1 MSASKVQRGVC
12 RTVETRES
20 SFSLVSWNCLM
31 FWPLGEVKR
40 PRVSRAEEAS
50 MRSIVTGIGLEP
62 ERIWSS
68 PGYSH

>member
-1 MSASKVQRGVC
+1 MSASKVQRGVY
-12 RTVETRES
+12 RSVEVRQS

-40 PRVSRAEEAS
+40 LRVSSAKEALI
-50 MRSIVTGIGLEP
+50 RSIVTGTGLEL

-68 PGYSH
+68 PG

>member
-1 MSASKVQRGVC
+1 MSASKVQRVVC
-12 RTVETRES
+12 RSVEVRER
-20 SFSLVSWNCLM
+20 SFFSDSWNCLM

-40 PRVSRAEEAS
+40 LRVSSADEAS

-68 PGYSH
+68 PG

>member
-12 RTVETRES
+12 RSVEVRER

-31 FWPLGEVKR
+31 FWPLGGVKR
-40 PRVSRAEEAS
+40 PS
-50 MRSIVTGIGLEP
+50 MRSIVTGIGLEL

-68 PGYSH
+68 PG

>member
-1 MSASKVQRGVC
+1 MSTSEVQRGVS
-12 RTVETRES
+12 RTVETKQS

-40 PRVSRAEEAS
+40 PRLSRAEEAS
-50 MRSIVTGIGLEP
+50 MRSIVTEVGLEP

-68 PGYSH
+68 PE